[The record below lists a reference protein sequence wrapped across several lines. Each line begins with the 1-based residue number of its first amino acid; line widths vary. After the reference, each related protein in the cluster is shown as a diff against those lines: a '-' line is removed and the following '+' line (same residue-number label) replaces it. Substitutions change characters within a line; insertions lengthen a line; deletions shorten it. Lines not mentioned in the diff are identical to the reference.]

1 MIEVRRSRPD
11 EREQLYKLWA
21 LVFEED
27 LVWLDRFF
35 ATRYDASSIFLATV
49 DGVIASA
56 LHALPATY
64 IQDGKTLPASYIV
77 GAATDPSYRRQ
88 GLMGKLLAATAAAYD
103 HPITLFPAVR
113 PYYEANVYMTTSQTL
128 TFALSPTDT
137 SPIVT
142 SGYDWQALDAI
153 YTRANEKKGYL
164 IRDQVAW
171 QFLGDGYQTI
181 VTDNAYAFIKDG
193 KAVEANS
200 LDEQSAN
207 RLIERLRAAGV
218 KSIQTLAEST
228 LSTLL
233 GEKEGVPTPMGMS
246 THASMAGVYIAEQY

>member
-1 MIEVRRSRPD
+1 
-11 EREQLYKLWA
+11 
-21 LVFEED
+21 
-27 LVWLDRFF
+27 
-35 ATRYDASSIFLATV
+35 
-49 DGVIASA
+49 
-56 LHALPATY
+56 
-64 IQDGKTLPASYIV
+64 
-77 GAATDPSYRRQ
+77 
-88 GLMGKLLAATAAAYD
+88 
-103 HPITLFPAVR
+103 
-113 PYYEANVYMTTSQTL
+113 MTTSQTL

-246 THASMAGVYIAEQY
+246 THASIAGVYIAEQY